1 MFAEDYEALAQAND
15 NFRKVLFTGPHS
27 QVVAMCL
34 RPGEDIGEE
43 VHEDGDQIFLI
54 TEGSGEIQID
64 DEVHIAAE
72 DSLAVVP
79 AGNRHNVTNTSQTDL
94 KFITFYA
101 PPEHPDG
108 TVHKTKPES

>member
-1 MFAEDYEALAQAND
+1 MFAEDYEELAQVNN
-15 NFRKVLFTGPHS
+15 NFRKVLFTGKYS

-54 TEGSGEIQID
+54 AEGSGEIKVGD
-64 DEVHIAAE
+64 DVHYVEE
-72 DSLAVVP
+72 DALVVAP
-79 AGNRHNVTNTSQTDL
+79 AGALHNVTNTGQTDL
-94 KFITFYA
+94 KLLTFYA

-108 TVHKTKPES
+108 TVHETKP